1 MRLSLVE
8 RSLAVITLAL
18 LVLVGS
24 TSLLVYRTS
33 TPASLLQPRPA
44 MAVAK
49 SYPQPA
55 KDEQAHSTIGQR
67 FDGSH

>member
-1 MRLSLVE
+1 MDHIF
-8 RSLAVITLAL
+8 LAVIASAL
-18 LVLVGS
+18 LVLIGS

-44 MAVAK
+44 MAVAR

-55 KDEQAHSTIGQR
+55 RDEQARSTIGQR
-67 FDGSH
+67 FGGR